1 MPFSED
7 TLTRLKADAAEIT
20 GRYPRARSALLPLL
34 YLVQAEEGY
43 VSDAGMA
50 FCAEVLGITETE
62 VRGVASFYTMYKHE
76 PAAEYQIGVCI
87 NTTCAIMGGD
97 QIYAELAEHI
107 SGGPGKS
114 QPHGDPLDSF
124 HQGDV
129 NKPDGGGPG
138 TGHHGDIKSADGKVA
153 VERLECNAAC
163 DYAPVVMINWEFFD
177 NQTPQS
183 AKKLVDDLRA
193 GQEVRPTRGPNRLCT
208 WKQANRILAGFGDGQ
223 AAEGPS
229 AGPASLVGLKLA
241 KERGWRAPATESASA
256 ESTAP
261 EKSREVSASERG
273 TQPPQSRAAGRSAES
288 TQGNDAAG
296 GPVES
301 SSSRPP
307 RPEKESS

>member
-20 GRYPRARSALLPLL
+20 GRYPQARSALLPLL

-43 VSDAGMA
+43 VSNEGMA
-50 FCAEVLGITETE
+50 FCAEVLGITQTE
-62 VRGVASFYTMYKHE
+62 VRGVATFYTMYKHE

-97 QIYAELAEHI
+97 QIYAELAKHVA
-107 SGGPGKS
+107 GRPDAGADK
-114 QPHGDPLDSF
+114 PHGDPLALGR
-124 HQGDV
+124 HGDV
-129 NKPDGGGPG
+129 NDTRGSA
-138 TGHHGDIKSADGKVA
+138 HEGDIKSPDGKVA

-163 DYAPVVMINWEFFD
+163 DYAPVVMVNWEFFD

-183 AKKLVDDLRA
+183 AKQLVDDLRA
-193 GQEVRPTRGPNRLCT
+193 GENVRPTRGPNRLCT

-241 KERGWRAPATESASA
+241 KEHGWQAPPAQEA
-256 ESTAP
+256 
-261 EKSREVSASERG
+261 
-273 TQPPQSRAAGRSAES
+273 QSS
-288 TQGNDAAG
+288 
-296 GPVES
+296 
-301 SSSRPP
+301 
-307 RPEKESS
+307 